1 MIVPFANREVKEN
14 LYLWSAEP
22 GEMEITQLHCAAA
35 CDTNR
40 AAGLSCLS
48 FNCPLPAKFN
58 WKISKREPSEG
69 ESEAEDVRPGRLITS
84 ICPNAVHSFQG
95 VIQPQVSRVAE
106 GATVT
111 TSLTSRFFL

>member
-1 MIVPFANREVKEN
+1 
-14 LYLWSAEP
+14 
-22 GEMEITQLHCAAA
+22 MEITQLHCTAA

-58 WKISKREPSEG
+58 WKINKQEPLEG
-69 ESEAEDVRPGRLITS
+69 ESGAEDVCPERLITLTR
-84 ICPNAVHSFQG
+84 PNDVHSFPG
-95 VIQPQVSRVAE
+95 VIQPQVSQVAE
-106 GATVT
+106 GVTVT